1 MAAFSVNVAVRW
13 SDMDVYG
20 HVNNARMVT
29 LLEEART
36 QLLYDEGARRGA
48 GSLMDGLV
56 VVELQ
61 VRYRRPV
68 FYSAQPVQV
77 RMWVSELRSA
87 SFVLDY
93 AVTDSSSYGSDGA
106 DAVIAQT
113 RLAPYET
120 VAKRPRR
127 LAVAEREF
135 LTGYLAEVPAAG
147 ASGAGAAAGDGRVA
161 RDGVRGA

>member
-36 QLLYDEGARRGA
+36 QLLYDEGARHGA
-48 GSLMDGLV
+48 GALMDGLV

-93 AVTDSSSYGSDGA
+93 AVTDISSYGSDGA
-106 DAVIAQT
+106 DAVVAQT

-127 LAVAEREF
+127 LTVAEREF
-135 LTGYLAEVPAAG
+135 LSGYR
-147 ASGAGAAAGDGRVA
+147 AGDGRVA